1 MKNIAVILAGGI
13 GKRMGDVNLPKQF
26 LEIGG
31 IPIIILTLKNFINS
45 KLFHKFYIAI
55 NPDWKEYLQELLF
68 NYNLNFEFIIM
79 VNGGKE
85 RNDSIENSLDLIKE
99 NENIKDDDIIVIH
112 DAVRPFITTKLLT
125 DAINETQKF
134 GATVAITPVKDT
146 MILSE
151 KGIAVSMPDRT
162 KLFHGQAP
170 DSFKFSIIYNALK
183 SLTEDERKFIT
194 GTSQIC
200 ASKNIP
206 VHTFLGDER
215 NIKITTIMD
224 LFLANAIYKE
234 MFS

>member
-1 MKNIAVILAGGI
+1 MKNIAVILAGGV

-45 KLFHKFYIAI
+45 KLFHRIYIAI

-68 NYNLNFEFIIM
+68 NYNLNSEFIVM

-99 NENIKDDDIIVIH
+99 NENVNDDDIVVIH
-112 DAVRPFITTKLLT
+112 DAVRPFISTKLLA
-125 DAINETQKF
+125 DAINETKNF
-134 GATVAITPVKDT
+134 GATVAIVPVKDT

-151 KGIAVSMPDRT
+151 NGIAVSMPNRT

-183 SLTEDERKFIT
+183 SLTKEERKFIT
-194 GTSQIC
+194 GTAQIC
-200 ASKNIP
+200 ASKNIT

-224 LFLANAIYKE
+224 LFLASAIYKE
-234 MFS
+234 IYS

>member
-1 MKNIAVILAGGI
+1 
-13 GKRMGDVNLPKQF
+13 
-26 LEIGG
+26 
-31 IPIIILTLKNFINS
+31 
-45 KLFHKFYIAI
+45 
-55 NPDWKEYLQELLF
+55 
-68 NYNLNFEFIIM
+68 
-79 VNGGKE
+79 
-85 RNDSIENSLDLIKE
+85 
-99 NENIKDDDIIVIH
+99 
-112 DAVRPFITTKLLT
+112 
-125 DAINETQKF
+125 
-134 GATVAITPVKDT
+134 
-146 MILSE
+146 
-151 KGIAVSMPDRT
+151 MPDRT

-170 DSFKFSIIYNALK
+170 DSFKFSIIYDALK